1 MSEIAKSV
9 SLANSKKKKVT
20 VKAKKVLQSIRLNWK
35 ATLGLSYSLESAKQI
50 NLDRIW
56 ADFINNIRKNCPETR
71 WYSIF
76 AGPGDQLDPQLLFK
90 TQEWLK
96 AMSASKNWP
105 MPSEAIIKYDP
116 KSSNSIQILVQHN
129 TAPLP
134 FIETPNGIIA
144 ARIRNKQTHG
154 WEIRM
159 EKTLHTFKAGHA

>member
-56 ADFINNIRKNCPETR
+56 ADFINNIRKNSPETR

-105 MPSEAIIKYDP
+105 MPS
-116 KSSNSIQILVQHN
+116 LM
-129 TAPLP
+129 
-134 FIETPNGIIA
+134 
-144 ARIRNKQTHG
+144 R
-154 WEIRM
+154 
-159 EKTLHTFKAGHA
+159 